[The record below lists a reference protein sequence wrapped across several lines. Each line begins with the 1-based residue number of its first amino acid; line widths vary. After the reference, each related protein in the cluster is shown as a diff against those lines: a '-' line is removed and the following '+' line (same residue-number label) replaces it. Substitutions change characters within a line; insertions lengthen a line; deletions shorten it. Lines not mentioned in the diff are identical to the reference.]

1 MDIQHLLGR
10 LEAILLEAR
19 RVPGT
24 KMKLVDADRCF
35 QLIDQMVLAIPEEI
49 KKAQRIQQEHDRI
62 IAQAKEE
69 AERIKDMARDE
80 ASRLADDTAIISIAQ
95 SRAAAIEERARRD
108 VDRMRAEADNYAL
121 DTLLRLREELDH
133 TVGVVS
139 NGISK
144 LESDRAA
151 RMATSEPASVA
162 DTSTPA
168 AEAPPQQAQ
177 TQSPAPAPTAS

>member
-69 AERIKDMARDE
+69 SERIKEMARDE
-80 ASRLADDTAIISIAQ
+80 ANRLADDTAIINIAQ
-95 SRAAAIEERARRD
+95 NRATAIEERARRE
-108 VDRMRAEADNYAL
+108 VERMRSEADNYAL
-121 DTLLRLREELDH
+121 DTLIRLREELDH
-133 TVGVVS
+133 TVSVVS

-144 LESDRAA
+144 LERDRAERLKA
-151 RMATSEPASVA
+151 EEPP
-162 DTSTPA
+162 T
-168 AEAPPQQAQ
+168 EAPPETVSEA
-177 TQSPAPAPTAS
+177 APAQS

>member
-62 IAQAKEE
+62 ISQAKEE
-69 AERIKDMARDE
+69 GERIKEMASDE
-80 ASRLADDTAIISIAQ
+80 ANRLADDTAIINIAQ
-95 SRAAAIEERARRD
+95 NRATAIEERARRE
-108 VDRMRAEADNYAL
+108 VDRMRSEADIYAL
-121 DTLLRLREELDH
+121 DTLHRLREELDH
-133 TVGVVS
+133 TVSVVS
-139 NGISK
+139 NGIGK
-144 LESDRAA
+144 LERDRDERIQAEQPPPPA
-151 RMATSEPASVA
+151 EAQPAEPAA
-162 DTSTPA
+162 TPA
-168 AEAPPQQAQ
+168 
-177 TQSPAPAPTAS
+177 QS

>member
-69 AERIKDMARDE
+69 AERIKEIAREE
-80 ASRLADDTAIISIAQ
+80 ASRLADDTTIIAIAQ
-95 SRAAAIEERARRD
+95 DRAQAIEERARRE
-108 VDRMRAEADNYAL
+108 VDRMRSEADAYAL
-121 DTLLRLREELDH
+121 ETLVRLREELEH
-133 TVGVVS
+133 TIAVVS
-139 NGISK
+139 NGIAK
-144 LESDRAA
+144 LERDRAERLKTLESSA
-151 RMATSEPASVA
+151 ESPPTDTQPAQES
-162 DTSTPA
+162 
-168 AEAPPQQAQ
+168 QAQ
-177 TQSPAPAPTAS
+177 AGG

>member
-69 AERIKDMARDE
+69 AERIKEIARDE

-121 DTLLRLREELDH
+121 DTLLRLRDELDH

-151 RMATSEPASVA
+151 RIAATEPAA
-162 DTSTPA
+162 EAPA
-168 AEAPPQQAQ
+168 NSAEAPPQQAQ
-177 TQSPAPAPTAS
+177 APAPTVS

>member
-69 AERIKDMARDE
+69 AEHMKVRAQDE
-80 ASRLADDTAIISIAQ
+80 AASLADDTAIMSIAQ
-95 SRAAAIEERARRD
+95 NRAQQIEERAHREAE
-108 VDRMRAEADNYAL
+108 RMRADADGYAL
-121 DTLLRLREELDH
+121 DTLLRLKEELDH
-133 TVGVVS
+133 TLNVVTNGAAKLERERADRNAMLNPQPES
-139 NGISK
+139 NG
-144 LESDRAA
+144 AN
-151 RMATSEPASVA
+151 EPV
-162 DTSTPA
+162 
-168 AEAPPQQAQ
+168 
-177 TQSPAPAPTAS
+177 APAN

>member
-69 AERIKDMARDE
+69 SEHIKQMARDE
-80 ASRLADDTAIISIAQ
+80 AASLADDTAIMSIAQ
-95 SRAAAIEERARRD
+95 SRAQSIEERARREAE
-108 VDRMRAEADNYAL
+108 RMRADADGYAL
-121 DTLLRLREELDH
+121 DTLGRLKEELDH
-133 TVGVVS
+133 TLNVVS
-139 NGISK
+139 NGLIK
-144 LESDRAA
+144 LDRERAERVA
-151 RMATSEPASVA
+151 SLEPQQQQPAP
-162 DTSTPA
+162 DGLQEPTPA
-168 AEAPPQQAQ
+168 A
-177 TQSPAPAPTAS
+177 PAN

>member
-49 KKAQRIQQEHDRI
+49 KKAQRIRQEHDRI

-69 AERIKDMARDE
+69 AERIKEMAREE
-80 ASRLADDTAIISIAQ
+80 ASRLADDTTIIAIAQ
-95 SRAAAIEERARRD
+95 DRAQAIEARARREM
-108 VDRMRAEADNYAL
+108 DRMRSEADAYAL
-121 DTLLRLREELDH
+121 ETLIRLREELEH
-133 TVGVVS
+133 TIAVVS
-139 NGISK
+139 NGIAK
-144 LESDRAA
+144 LERDRAERLKA
-151 RMATSEPASVA
+151 LEDSSGSPPTDTPPAQES
-162 DTSTPA
+162 
-168 AEAPPQQAQ
+168 QAQ
-177 TQSPAPAPTAS
+177 AGS

>member
-69 AERIKDMARDE
+69 AERIKEMAREE
-80 ASRLADDTAIISIAQ
+80 ASRLADDTAIIAIAQ
-95 SRAAAIEERARRD
+95 NRAQAIEERARRE
-108 VDRMRAEADNYAL
+108 VDRMRSEADAYAL
-121 DTLLRLREELDH
+121 ETLMRLREELDH
-133 TVGVVS
+133 TMAVVS
-139 NGISK
+139 NGIAK
-144 LESDRAA
+144 LERDRAERLKA
-151 RMATSEPASVA
+151 LEGNAETPSA
-162 DTSTPA
+162 DAQP
-168 AEAPPQQAQ
+168 AQ
-177 TQSPAPAPTAS
+177 TSQLQTGS